1 MAKAIDLTGQK
12 FGRLTVVER
21 LFERKNYSATFWLCV
36 CDCGKTD
43 LRIRADYLKKSIT
56 TSCGCY
62 RTENNAV
69 VQTKHGLSRSEEY
82 QIWRGILARCYNE
95 NDSNYPRY
103 GGNGIEVC
111 DEWKE
116 SFEVFYRD
124 MGPRPSKDHSIDRK
138 DNNKGYCKENCRW
151 ATKIEQAN
159 NRSSNVFYTHNGA
172 SRTLAGWCRELGINY
187 VSVHS
192 RLRLG
197 MSFEEAIKVKSRK

>member
-21 LFERKNYSATFWLCV
+21 LFERKNYSATFWLCT
-36 CDCGKTD
+36 CECGKTD
-43 LRIRADYLKKSIT
+43 LRIRADYLKKGIT

-62 RTENNAV
+62 RTENNAA
-69 VQTKHGLSRSEEY
+69 VQTKHGLSRSDEY
-82 QIWRGILARCYNE
+82 RIWRGMLDRCYNPNAE
-95 NDSNYPRY
+95 NYPVY
-103 GGNGIEVC
+103 GGSGVAVC

-116 SFEVFYRD
+116 SFETFYRD
-124 MGPRPSKDHSIDRK
+124 MGHRPSSVHSIDRK
-138 DNNKGYCKENCRW
+138 NNELGYSKENCRW

-159 NRSSNVFYTHNGA
+159 NTRKNVFYSLNGV
-172 SRTLAGWCRELGINY
+172 SRTLAAWCRELGINY

-197 MSFEEAIKVKSRK
+197 MSFEEAIKVKSRT